1 MGNKS
6 ITCKNIISI
15 HVYVGNFESKRLQY
29 FISVLEDRKLVF
41 SKKCKS
47 LNKIGARHLKIVLF
61 WHNIEDINVL
71 QCDINTQ
78 CYIKIGII

>member
-1 MGNKS
+1 MYRWVVLNPKDYS
-6 ITCKNIISI
+6 ISSQFLSI
-15 HVYVGNFESKRLQY
+15 ESWY
-29 FISVLEDRKLVF
+29 LV

-61 WHNIEDINVL
+61 WHNIEDINAL